1 MVGSH
6 SAGPQATDWELLSPL
21 WYLCMHL
28 EMGKAR
34 SRPLTN
40 TGSSSLVFIF
50 HIPSL
55 LNSLPWGW
63 RREERKVEMEREM
76 EVERETEVERD
87 GWRWRE
93 IEVDREMEVERDGWR
108 WRETKAEREMEVERD
123 RGRERWRWR
132 EMDGGGER
140 PRQREMDVERDGWRW
155 TEIEAEREMEVERDG
170 QRDGGGES
178 AG

>member
-1 MVGSH
+1 MEIWISVFLCENWEDWGMVGSH

-76 EVERETEVERD
+76 EVERETERSRC
-87 GWRWRE
+87 RWRE
-93 IEVDREMEVERDGWR
+93 EVEREME
-108 WRETKAEREMEVERD
+108 RETMIEREMEVEM
-123 RGRERWRWR
+123 ERWRRR
-132 EMDGGGER
+132 ER
-140 PRQREMDVERDGWRW
+140 
-155 TEIEAEREMEVERDG
+155 EVERDG
-170 QRDGGGES
+170 EGWKERWKER
-178 AG
+178 